1 MNATA
6 SAPVPA
12 SVWGFLP
19 CSWVYLRAHGAIAA
33 LILLCCL
40 AEVSFTTGLPMCF
53 AYLVDRVL
61 VGGQSRLL
69 FPMLAGMGV
78 AVVLAAL
85 IGFGRTYLTAKLTV
99 TMAAEIRARLF
110 AHLQT
115 LPLGFFQR
123 TPQGDITSRFSGNIK
138 DVERTMEGFVPWVL
152 IPGLET
158 LVTVALLFHLDWR
171 LALLALLVF
180 PASVMGPRFFS
191 PRVAQASQ
199 ESKLAEGN
207 VLTVVQENLGAQPV
221 VKAFSLEPV
230 AKQSFATRILS
241 QQTIGLRLAFAG
253 AMLERTASVGTYVL
267 QVAVLGGGVWLA
279 HEKQITIGELG
290 AFQSLFM
297 GLCFSVSWVI
307 QFAPQLVDAGTS
319 FRNVNDLLAEPV
331 KVADVPSAPAL
342 PRFTRALEFRDV
354 SFSYTGEVLNLKNV
368 SVTIPAG
375 ASVAFVGTSGSGK
388 STMLSLAMR
397 FYDATSGAVCYD
409 SVDVKSAP
417 LKSLRDQCGI
427 VFQESFLFNESVR
440 QNIRYGRLDATD
452 DEIIAAARAA
462 EIHDIILTLPQGY
475 DTLVG
480 ERGGRLSGG
489 QRQRVAIAR
498 ALLRN
503 PGILVLDEATS
514 ALDPGTEALLNKTLE
529 KAAQGRTVLSV
540 THRLDA
546 IINYDLILVF
556 DKGVLVE
563 HGRHTDLVAR
573 QGLYAKLVH
582 KQEGLHVNADGAAGI
597 APAKLRELALFRKLP
612 DALLAEAAALFTTR
626 NLESGR
632 ELFREGDAAD
642 AFYLIARGR
651 VGAFKKEAGIEKR
664 VRVMETG
671 DALGE
676 IALLQDS
683 PRTATV
689 RALAPTILLALS
701 REHFQNLFAV
711 SRELR
716 LALSEMMEA
725 RLKEERVHELAQ
737 TYVVPQAAVVAA
749 APAPSRHA
757 TPEQLHGVPLLHQL
771 PEELRREAASLFTSE
786 ELVADQLVFREG
798 QPADAF
804 YVIANGSVV
813 VTKRFPEGSR
823 ELARL
828 RVGDAFG
835 EIGLLSD
842 SPRIATLRAVE
853 PTTLLRLGQKD
864 FNQIL
869 SRAPGLQDR
878 LRTLAAER
886 LAANLAAK

>member
-1 MNATA
+1 MNSTAPAPANATA
-6 SAPVPA
+6 L
-12 SVWGFLP
+12 GFLR
-19 CSWVYLRAHGAIAA
+19 CSWTYLRTHKGVAA
-33 LILLCCL
+33 VVLMCCL

-53 AYLVDRVL
+53 AYLVDKVL
-61 VGGQSRLL
+61 VGGRGDLL
-69 FPMLAGMGV
+69 VPVLSAMGG
-78 AVVLAAL
+78 AVILAAF
-85 IGFGRTYLTAKLTV
+85 IGFGRAWLVANVIV

-110 AHLQT
+110 AHLQK
-115 LPLGFFQR
+115 LPLGFYQR
-123 TPQGDITSRFSGNIK
+123 TPQGDIMTRFSGNLK
-138 DVERTMEGFVPWVL
+138 DVERTLEGCVPWIL

-158 LVTVALLFHLDWR
+158 LITVSLLFHLDWR

-191 PRVAQASQ
+191 PRVASASQ
-199 ESKLAEGN
+199 ECKVAEGN
-207 VLTVVQENLGAQPV
+207 SLTVVQENLGAQPV
-221 VKAFSLEPV
+221 VKGFSLEPV
-230 AKQSFATRILS
+230 AREHFAKRNLQQS
-241 QQTIGLRLAFAG
+241 TIGLRLAFAG

-279 HEKQITIGELG
+279 YRKEITIGQLG
-290 AFQSLFM
+290 AFQTLFM
-297 GLCFSVSWVI
+297 GLCFSVSYII
-307 QFAPQLVDAGTS
+307 QFVPRLVDAGTS
-319 FRNVNDLLAEPV
+319 FQHVNALLAEPV

-342 PRFTRALEFRDV
+342 SRFTRALEFRDV

-397 FYDATSGAVCYD
+397 FYEAGSGAVCYD
-409 SVDVKSAP
+409 GVDVKTAQ

-440 QNIRYGRLDATD
+440 QNIRYGRIEATD
-452 DEIIAAARAA
+452 DEVIAAARAA

-529 KAAQGRTVLSV
+529 NAARGRTVLSV

-546 IINYDLILVF
+546 VVNYDLILVF
-556 DKGVLVE
+556 DKGTLVE
-563 HGRHTDLVAR
+563 HGRHTDLVVR
-573 QGLYAKLVH
+573 QGLYAKLVQ
-582 KQEGLHVNADGAAGI
+582 KQQGLHVSADGTAGI
-597 APAKLRELALFRKLP
+597 DPTKLRELPLFQKLP

-626 NLESGR
+626 TLEAGR
-632 ELFREGDAAD
+632 ELFREGDHAD
-642 AFYLIARGR
+642 AFYVIVRGR
-651 VGAFKKEAGIEKR
+651 VEAFKGIGATHKR
-664 VRVMETG
+664 IGVMEVG

-676 IALLQDS
+676 IALLLDS

-689 RALAPTILLALS
+689 RALTPATLLSLS

-716 LALSEMMEA
+716 LALNEMVES
-725 RLKEERVHELAQ
+725 RLKADRVSESAQ
-737 TYVVPQAAVVAA
+737 SFVVPKAAAVVV
-749 APAPSRHA
+749 APAPSGHA
-757 TPEQLHGVPLLHQL
+757 TPEQLSGVPILHQL
-771 PEELRREAASLFTSE
+771 PEELRRDAADLFTSE
-786 ELVADQLVFREG
+786 DLTAGQLVFREG

-804 YVIANGSVV
+804 YVIVSGSVA
-813 VTKRFPEGSR
+813 VTKRFPDGQR
-823 ELARL
+823 ELACL
-828 RVGDAFG
+828 HASDAFG

-842 SPRIATLRAVE
+842 SPRIATVRAVE
-853 PTTLLRLGQKD
+853 PTTLLRLGREEFSQL
-864 FNQIL
+864 L
-869 SRAPGLQDR
+869 SRAPVLQQR
-878 LRTLAAER
+878 LRALAAER
-886 LAANLAAK
+886 VAANLASK